1 MALKKSSRRKGGA
14 TVNFSG
20 IESGGRKCPDGE
32 YQAEITSAEVEE
44 AKSGNDMIVVKWK
57 ITEGKFKGT
66 VLYDNVSLVPQA
78 LWKMKTLL
86 EAIGIDPQ
94 EEDVAASEYASEMV
108 EKTATILVTNETYE
122 GEQRPKV
129 TGYGTEGEAEEGEE
143 ESDDDSDEDERPVRK
158 SAKKGSKKG
167 AKDPD
172 DGDDDDDEEEEEES
186 DDDEEEEEEEPKV
199 RNKGSSKGKS
209 KLKEGTR
216 VKFDDGEG
224 HIIKGTITSLDD
236 GKATVEDK
244 NGDEYEIDAEDVT
257 PL

>member
-20 IESGGRKCPDGE
+20 VESGGRKCPDGE

-129 TGYGTEGEAEEGEE
+129 TGYGTEGEAEGEAEE
-143 ESDDDSDEDERPVRK
+143 EEEEEEAPKKKSSKGKPSKDE
-158 SAKKGSKKG
+158 
-167 AKDPD
+167 
-172 DGDDDDDEEEEEES
+172 DEEEEEES
-186 DDDEEEEEEEPKV
+186 EDDDDEGEEEEEEPKV
-199 RNKGSSKGKS
+199 RNKSKGKS
-209 KLKEGTR
+209 KIKEGTR

-224 HIIKGTITSLDD
+224 HIIKGTVTSLDD

-244 NGDEYEIDAEDVT
+244 NGDEYEVDSEDVT